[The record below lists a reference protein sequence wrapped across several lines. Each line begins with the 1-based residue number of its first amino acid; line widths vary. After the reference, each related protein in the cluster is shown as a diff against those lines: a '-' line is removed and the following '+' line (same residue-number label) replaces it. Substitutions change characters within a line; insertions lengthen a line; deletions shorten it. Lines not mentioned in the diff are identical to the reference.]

1 MPLSE
6 HEQRMLDQMEE
17 ALRAEDPKFASS
29 MRAGLHPRRFRLAA
43 AGVGML
49 VGLGVTVVGVMNNL
63 IWLGV
68 LGFVMMVA
76 VVAWALNTQS
86 RGVTLGAVQ
95 SDGSVRTHQRPRGWS
110 ASSRRSSATSG
121 TFMERLEQRWERRR
135 HDQW

>member
-29 MRAGLHPRRFRLAA
+29 MRAGLHPRRFRLFI

-49 VGLGVTVVGVMNNL
+49 AGLGVTVVGVINNL

-68 LGFVMMVA
+68 VGFVMMVA
-76 VVAWALNTQS
+76 VAAWAFNAQS
-86 RGVTLGAVQ
+86 GASLGAVQ
-95 SDGSVRTHQRPRGWS
+95 NDGSVRDYPRT
-110 ASSRRSSATSG
+110 ARRRRSTPRSRTSG
-121 TFMERLEQRWERRR
+121 TFMERLEERWERRR

>member
-29 MRAGLHPRRFRLAA
+29 MRAGLHPRRFRLIAA
-43 AGVGML
+43 ALGML

-76 VVAWALNTQS
+76 VAAWAFNSQPKETA
-86 RGVTLGAVQ
+86 TLGAVQ
-95 SDGSVRTHQRPRGWS
+95 GDGTVRPHQRTGR
-110 ASSRRSSATSG
+110 SRSGLNDSRTSG
-121 TFMERLEQRWERRR
+121 SFMQRLEERWERRR